1 MTALTNLIQLSAED
15 RSKNINIPLPS
26 RTNMQDKLPEI
37 LITLVH
43 DVFLTFLAM
52 EVFPGHGPDTI
63 SSDSSQSTKYVTA
76 VINLSGD
83 FEGSL
88 HLYCPVLVALRL
100 SSSMAN
106 KSFESMSG
114 EASDVL
120 GELITLV
127 AKWFQIN
134 SADIN
139 NISISPAI
147 VVSGNKMDITG
158 QTPTSYF
165 KQSFK
170 VDEDTF
176 IVECVLN

>member
-1 MTALTNLIQLSAED
+1 
-15 RSKNINIPLPS
+15 
-26 RTNMQDKLPEI
+26 
-37 LITLVH
+37 
-43 DVFLTFLAM
+43 VFLTFLAM
-52 EVFPGHGPDTI
+52 EVFPGQVVEAAH
-63 SSDSSQSTKYVTA
+63 SDASQPTKYVTA
-76 VINLSGD
+76 VIDLSGD
-83 FEGSL
+83 FKCSL
-88 HLYCPVLVALRL
+88 HLYCPVVVALRL

-134 SADIN
+134 SAEIS

-147 VVSGNKMDITG
+147 VVSGHKTDLVD
-158 QTPTSYF
+158 QSHPSCF
-165 KQSFK
+165 KQSFM

-176 IVECVLN
+176 VVECVLS